1 MLKKSKE
8 VTGAQAP
15 TDKELDIGDWDYS
28 WSKGSEYDY
37 DDDYDDGFEDTDIVK
52 DTDTHK
58 SMGKQGKCTADPHSK
73 VAKKIYLYKPLLM
86 AHDSMTI
93 SKPALMEKP
102 KPGGCVCDDCQKTF
116 ADQLQAY
123 DDYLDDV
130 KDFEEVLE
138 TIKLEK
144 DVAEKKQTLAEKQ
157 KIAEAYLQK
166 EAMQKGTKKTGN
178 PILAV
183 DPWLEKQKT
192 IIKSIPGSS
201 HDKTG
206 KYGGVSSYTDD
217 DVSQAYVYMQTVLGI
232 TEMSINGRALSH
244 ILAEV
249 YGFSSR
255 DAAKEMREI
264 KAQLGKQKELEAK
277 IEKYQKAIKGQEAVI
292 EQLTATLN
300 ENEKYVEVAKKLDKE
315 KVAAT
320 STGRRIKE

>member
-1 MLKKSKE
+1 MAYSPK
-8 VTGAQAP
+8 GGPIPP
-15 TDKELDIGDWDYS
+15 TDTEYLIGDDWPDQ
-28 WSKGSEYDY
+28 
-37 DDDYDDGFEDTDIVK
+37 YDDGFEDTDIVK
-52 DTDTHK
+52 DTDTYK
-58 SMGKQGKCTADPHSK
+58 SMGKQGKCTANPHSK
-73 VAKKIYLYKPLLM
+73 VAKKIYQKQNPLLM
-86 AHDSMTI
+86 VHDSMTI

-116 ADQLQAY
+116 ADQLQAD

-130 KDFEEVLE
+130 KAFEEVLE
-138 TIKLEK
+138 KIKLEK
-144 DVAEKKQTLAEKQ
+144 LKEDLADKKQTLAEKK

-183 DPWLEKQKT
+183 DSWLEKQKT

-201 HDKTG
+201 HDKSG

-249 YGFSSR
+249 YGFASR

-264 KAQLGKQKELEAK
+264 KAQLGKQKEMEAK
-277 IEKYQKAIKGQEAVI
+277 LDKYRNAIKGQEAVI

-315 KVAAT
+315 KVTAT